1 MKISSFLILLTT
13 ILSLNLLH
21 GAQGTVFNDKNQNG
35 KKDKGEP
42 GLPNIAVSNG
52 KEITKTDAQGKWELP
67 HDDDTIFFVIKP
79 RKWRTPLYTVNLPQ
93 FYYIDQPKG
102 SPPILKY

>member
-13 ILSLNLLH
+13 IIPLNLLH

-35 KKDKGEP
+35 KKDDGEP

-52 KEITKTDAQGKWELP
+52 KDITKTNAQVFLVGLSM
-67 HDDDTIFFVIKP
+67 DLVRNYFA
-79 RKWRTPLYTVNLPQ
+79 
-93 FYYIDQPKG
+93 
-102 SPPILKY
+102 

>member
-13 ILSLNLLH
+13 IIPLNLLH

-35 KKDKGEP
+35 KKDDGEP

-52 KEITKTDAQGKWELP
+52 KDITKTNAQGQWELP
-67 HDDDTIFFVIKP
+67 HDDDTIFLFPKFVG
-79 RKWRTPLYTVNLPQ
+79 YN
-93 FYYIDQPKG
+93 D
-102 SPPILKY
+102 

>member
-1 MKISSFLILLTT
+1 MKISSFLILLAA
-13 ILSLNLLH
+13 ILQLDLLQ

-52 KEITKTDAQGKWELP
+52 KEITKTAEQGK
-67 HDDDTIFFVIKP
+67 
-79 RKWRTPLYTVNLPQ
+79 
-93 FYYIDQPKG
+93 
-102 SPPILKY
+102 